1 MNEGFLPFLDNAEFS
16 LGAIDEPD
24 DDTVISVHTTFGEVE
39 GNAIGIDEFCNHPF
53 VNVFSWHS
61 LDEESIA
68 KLAEEEGISMDAIES
83 EIDLDEQVCI
93 LENVIPLFEVQN
105 IDHNTG
111 DVFL

>member
-24 DDTVISVHTTFGEVE
+24 DETIISVHTTFGEVE
-39 GNAIGIDEFCNHPF
+39 GNAIGIDEFCDHPF
-53 VNVFSWHS
+53 VTVFSWQS
-61 LDEESIA
+61 FDEDIIA
-68 KLAEEEGISMDAIES
+68 KLAEEEGVPMDAIED
-83 EIDLDEQVCI
+83 EIDLDEQICV
-93 LENVIPLFEVQN
+93 LDNVIPLSEVQN